1 MIVMFEKTEKLFKIT
16 DISII
21 ILGIYYF
28 PVFLCML
35 FSAMDLYM
43 LLYYKSPVSIINKSE
58 YAIKYIVFMSV
69 INAVRVLANFFMKSK
84 ALSKN
89 LIIMIVTWELL
100 IAVLLANAV

>member
-1 MIVMFEKTEKLFKIT
+1 M
-16 DISII
+16 
-21 ILGIYYF
+21 
-28 PVFLCML
+28 
-35 FSAMDLYM
+35 
-43 LLYYKSPVSIINKSE
+43 KSQSE